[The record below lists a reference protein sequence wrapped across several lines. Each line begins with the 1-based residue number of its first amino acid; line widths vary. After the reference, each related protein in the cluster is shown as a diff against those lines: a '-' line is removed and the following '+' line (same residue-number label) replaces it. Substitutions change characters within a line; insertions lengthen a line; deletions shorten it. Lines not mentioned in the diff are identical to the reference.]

1 MANEGKISISTEM
14 DLSGILNGADKIN
27 EILDEWKVNAETV
40 SGSFRQLAN
49 SGGDFETLAGSI
61 AGVVSTIKLAA
72 EAQKTWETAMAVF
85 QSSTGFG
92 LAVTAIGAAVGVLNV
107 MMKKAKEP
115 SENLA
120 KSLGI
125 MGEKAESFVSGMS
138 TAGNYLDNFN
148 NTLFA
153 SSAKQQE
160 LNVQNGFAPG
170 WMNNYRIG
178 SLVECVA

>member
-49 SGGDFETLAGSI
+49 SGGDFEMLAGSI

-138 TAGNYLDNFN
+138 TAGTYLDNFN
-148 NTLFA
+148 NTHFA
-153 SSAKQQE
+153 SSEKQQE

-170 WMNNYRIG
+170 WRYNCRMWDFI
-178 SLVECVA
+178 ECVA